1 MFDLKTIAT
10 SAITAIVVVVVA
22 GLVGGNQSDQFGA
35 TGTRFPNGIS
45 TDSTSPVA
53 GEVRTTTFTASGNLS
68 AAGATTKLGSNTS
81 VNTIYFGAADG
92 CMALRGNSSTTL
104 TASATS
110 TSFCN

>member
-1 MFDLKTIAT
+1 MIKTIAIAAAT
-10 SAITAIVVVVVA
+10 SIVVSLCVV
-22 GLVGGNQSDQFGA
+22 GLVANQTDTGLGA

-45 TDSTSPVA
+45 ADTTSPTS
-53 GEVRTTTFTASGNLS
+53 GQVRGTTLTTTGNLS
-68 AAGATTKLGSNTS
+68 SAGGTTKLGTNTA